1 MFAATDNLKY
11 TGMELQVNNKITISE
26 LQRQFSKE
34 FPYLK
39 IEFFDIPHSSPNK
52 LSKAHLFPPNRLLG
66 VCRKLRNEGIIKISP
81 DDTVE
86 KLETIFW
93 NEFGLSAEV
102 FRRSGNVWIE
112 TSLSN
117 SWTLKL
123 QNEEGKALSDGRY
136 KRTIDDDQDMTD
148 RDMWR

>member
-1 MFAATDNLKY
+1 
-11 TGMELQVNNKITISE
+11 MELQISNKITISK
-26 LQRQFSKE
+26 LQKQFSSE

-39 IEFFDIPHSSPNK
+39 IEFFDIPRSSQSK
-52 LSKAHLFPPNRLLG
+52 LSKAHQYPQSRLLG
-66 VCRKLRNEGIIKISP
+66 VCRKMQNEGAITITP

-86 KLETIFW
+86 KLENIFW
-93 NEFGLSAEV
+93 NEFGLTAEV

-123 QNEEGKALSDGRY
+123 QNEEGMALSAENYNRKPEEDE
-136 KRTIDDDQDMTD
+136 DLTD
-148 RDMWR
+148 RDKWQ